1 MHRKWICI
9 FSVAL
14 LMLVIS
20 ADVALAKKSRPS
32 HAASRGRA
40 TKDRKD
46 KKEVRA
52 SQTSRG
58 SRTKTARLSRRE
70 SSRQGRQ
77 GRQAR
82 QGRQEKNGRGKIA
95 KAGRRSR
102 YITSSRRGRHRGY
115 VAESR
120 SAEPAP
126 SRASSGGIPSERA
139 TEIQKAL
146 IKAGYLDGPPSGQ
159 YDDATIQAMKQYQS
173 ANGLPQTGLPSALLL
188 KRLGVPKRS
197 NDGYAV
203 PVNAV
208 SEAEKKRPT
217 Q

>member
-9 FSVAL
+9 FSVAV
-14 LMLVIS
+14 LMLLIS
-20 ADVALAKKSRPS
+20 ADVALAKKSRPG
-32 HAASRGRA
+32 HAASRGHAR
-40 TKDRKD
+40 
-46 KKEVRA
+46 KEVRA
-52 SQTSRG
+52 SRTSRG

-70 SSRQGRQ
+70 SSRQEK
-77 GRQAR
+77 RQAK
-82 QGRQEKNGRGKIA
+82 RQEKNDRGKIA
-95 KAGRRSR
+95 KAGKRSK

-115 VAESR
+115 VAEAR

-126 SRASSGGIPSERA
+126 SRPSSGGIPSERA

>member
-1 MHRKWICI
+1 MHRRWICI

-14 LMLVIS
+14 LMLVIG
-20 ADVALAKKSRPS
+20 ADVALAKKSRS
-32 HAASRGRA
+32 GHAASSGRA
-40 TKDRKD
+40 RK
-46 KKEVRA
+46 EMRA
-52 SQTSRG
+52 SRTSRA
-58 SRTKTARLSRRE
+58 SRTKSARLSRRE
-70 SSRQGRQ
+70 SSRQ
-77 GRQAR
+77 
-82 QGRQEKNGRGKIA
+82 EKHGRGKIA
-95 KAGRRSR
+95 KSGKRSR
-102 YITSSRRGRHRGY
+102 LIASSRRGRHRGY
-115 VAESR
+115 VAEARPSE
-120 SAEPAP
+120 AAP
-126 SRASSGGIPSERA
+126 SRPSSGGIPSERA

-203 PVNAV
+203 PVNTV

>member
-14 LMLVIS
+14 LMLLTC
-20 ADVALAKKSRPS
+20 ADVASAKKSRS
-32 HAASRGRA
+32 SNAASRGRA
-40 TKDRKD
+40 R
-46 KKEVRA
+46 KEVRA
-52 SQTSRG
+52 SRTNRA

-70 SSRQGRQ
+70 SSRQ
-77 GRQAR
+77 
-82 QGRQEKNGRGKIA
+82 EKLGRGRIA
-95 KAGRRSR
+95 KAGKRSR
-102 YITSSRRGRHRGY
+102 YTTSSRRGRHRGY
-115 VAESR
+115 VVEAR
-120 SAEPAP
+120 SSEPAP
-126 SRASSGGIPSERA
+126 SRPSSGGIPSERA
-139 TEIQKAL
+139 AEIQKAL

-188 KRLGVPKRS
+188 KKLGVPKRS
-197 NDGYAV
+197 SDGYAV

-208 SEAEKKRPT
+208 TEAEKKRPT